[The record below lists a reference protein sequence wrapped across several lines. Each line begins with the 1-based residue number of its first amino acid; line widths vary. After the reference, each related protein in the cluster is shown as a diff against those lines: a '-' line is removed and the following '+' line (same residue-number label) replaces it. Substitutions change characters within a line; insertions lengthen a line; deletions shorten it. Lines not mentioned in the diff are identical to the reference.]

1 MFSRKLI
8 QVALAVSVAMPVH
21 AAGTS
26 PVGVAP
32 ANTVPGGAAQPDP
45 SIAQI
50 SNASREKAEEIAA
63 INERLGVLT
72 ARLAELEM
80 QAKISSK
87 LEEINR
93 GKNSSFDT
101 NDLPIV
107 TGISGVDSVLKA
119 TLMLSNGRTQ
129 SARIGDM
136 VGSWKITDIQM
147 DSVTVKQGKQTVKL
161 AFGSGQTSL
170 TPSTVVNHGV
180 PAIPQ

>member
-8 QVALAVSVAMPVH
+8 QVAIAMTLATQAY

-26 PVGVAP
+26 PGAVAP
-32 ANTVPGGAAQPDP
+32 QADPGV
-45 SIAQI
+45 SQI
-50 SNASREKAEEIAA
+50 SPDSRAKAEEIAA

-80 QAKISSK
+80 QAKITTK
-87 LEEINR
+87 LDEINR
-93 GKNSSFDT
+93 SKSSGYDT

-119 TLMLSNGRTQ
+119 TLMLTNGRTQ

-147 DSVTVKQGKQTVKL
+147 DSVTVKQGKQSVKL
-161 AFGSGQTSL
+161 GFGSAQSAK
-170 TPSTVVNHGV
+170 TPQPASAQGV